1 MRNRTSEDTLCLV
14 GGALL
19 GAAAMYLLDPETG
32 DRRRRRIASAAESAY
47 ESARDSIGE
56 GWEKLADRTGGLTE
70 SASDYTQGLAD
81 QARGIATGLTG
92 AAGSYFGSGA
102 KSARK
107 ASRQAGNWGSKLMD
121 RAHDVYERARGSVMD
136 YGHSAAD
143 EAEDQASGIRS
154 FGKRLF
160 GRASDAGDELSSRA
174 RRFGKR
180 AGKAGSSIRA
190 VFTGEEEHEGVGAA
204 GITSTALAC
213 CAVGAGLMYFLDPQ
227 RGRAR
232 RNMVSEKVGHFTRST
247 GQSMRATGQHL
258 ANRVRGTAYKT
269 SRKARNLT
277 GMSEPVS
284 SEQLVSRIRS
294 EMGHVITNPS
304 QVQLMADTQG
314 SVTVMGTCPASES
327 EKLIVAIR
335 AIPGVTDVINLL
347 GSSGPS
353 TQASGRAT
361 ASRSE
366 RRDQTAP
373 HS

>member
-56 GWEKLADRTGGLTE
+56 GWEKLSDRTGDLGET
-70 SASDYTQGLAD
+70 ASDYTQGLAD
-81 QARGIATGLTG
+81 QARGIASGLTG
-92 AAGSYFGSGA
+92 AAGSYLGSGA

-121 RAHDVYERARGSVMD
+121 RAHDVYARARDSVMD

-154 FGKRLF
+154 WGKRLF
-160 GRASDAGDELSSRA
+160 GRAGDELSSRA

-180 AGKAGSSIRA
+180 ATKAGSSIRA

-204 GITSTALAC
+204 GVTSTALAC

-232 RNMVSEKVGHFTRST
+232 RNVVSEKVGHFTRST

-258 ANRVRGTAYKT
+258 ANRVRGTAYKA
-269 SRKARNLT
+269 SRKAQNLT
-277 GMSEPVS
+277 GMSGPVS
-284 SEQLVSRIRS
+284 SDQLVSRIRS
-294 EMGHVITNPS
+294 EMGHIISNPS

-314 SVTVMGTCPASES
+314 SVTVMGTCPADES
-327 EKLIVAIR
+327 EKLLVAIR
-335 AIPGVTDVINLL
+335 AVPGVTDVINLMD
-347 GSSGPS
+347 SSGQS
-353 TQASGRAT
+353 AQASGRQT